1 MHTLHQANWK
11 QLGLKGEMGMGGWGR
26 REGGMW
32 KGGGEG
38 QRDGDQK
45 HEGTIIMMI
54 KMIIM
59 LMITIMIYKI

>member
-1 MHTLHQANWK
+1 
-11 QLGLKGEMGMGGWGR
+11 MG
-26 REGGMW
+26 
-32 KGGGEG
+32 KGGGRG